1 MLALNLGVG
10 AGGGY
15 YSDCTLYS
23 YDLGA
28 WEVRVYYT
36 VVVLLWYTSHEL
48 TWFGGLEGGCIE
60 VVLQ

>member
-1 MLALNLGVG
+1 MLALNFEAG

-15 YSDCTLYS
+15 YSDCTFYP

-36 VVVLLWYTSHEL
+36 VVVLL
-48 TWFGGLEGGCIE
+48 
-60 VVLQ
+60 